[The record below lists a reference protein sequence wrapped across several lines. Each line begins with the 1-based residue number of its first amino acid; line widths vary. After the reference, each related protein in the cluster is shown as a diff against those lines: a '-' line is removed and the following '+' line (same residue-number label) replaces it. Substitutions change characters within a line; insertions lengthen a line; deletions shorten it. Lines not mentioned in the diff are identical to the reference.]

1 MSFQFQLGE
10 GGERE
15 RARERE
21 TEKEDVDDDGGCGVD
36 DDKECDEEREM
47 IVILMIVIMMIMMI
61 IIMMVMYNCPI
72 EISHQGHSGRFSGE
86 ASCDRVALPNLQCVQ
101 GFSVFQKSSYGR
113 AYAIFLHAYTYTYFG
128 EAYCLHRI
136 LVPRKLAYSRCA
148 KPGTKRLPIHVV
160 TTLDRA

>member
-1 MSFQFQLGE
+1 MSSQFQLGE

-36 DDKECDEEREM
+36 DDKECDEESEM
-47 IVILMIVIMMIMMI
+47 IVIMMIVIMMIMMI

-72 EISHQGHSGRFSGE
+72 EISHQGNSGRFSGE

-113 AYAIFLHAYTYTYFG
+113 AYAIFLHAYTYT
-128 EAYCLHRI
+128 HI
-136 LVPRKLAYSRCA
+136 LGRHIVCTEFWFRENLPTVDAQSLARNGYPSMW
-148 KPGTKRLPIHVV
+148 
-160 TTLDRA
+160 